1 MSSVMNEKKAFRK
14 THLTWTLIFTLS
26 IVFVVAVVAGAVF
39 MVEKNRITRQ
49 FDGDLVRTAEFIEKR
64 LSAPGMMGMLRMM
77 KGMPPLF
84 VPRGEAFQLLLSSGE
99 VFLEV
104 GEQLDTPEMPVK
116 EGFSTEGNY
125 RVFTK
130 KIDLGDT
137 TIFLRV
143 GKDIS
148 DLMERSRRLLSMY
161 LLLIVFTAGG
171 AWIFGYFIS
180 KLALLPVKN
189 AYDSLKRFSMD
200 ASHELKTPLSVL
212 KTSLDVLKYQE
223 NVPEEVKNKLS
234 IMEKNVEKMIKQ
246 VEQLL
251 LLVKSGEMFK
261 DTVKE
266 RINLKA
272 FLEELTEA
280 FAPKAEAKNLKLKI
294 ECPDDL
300 FVETEKDVLRVVL
313 ENLIDNAIK
322 FTEKGEVI
330 VGAVSDGRVTIYV
343 KDTGPGIPKKEQK
356 KIFERFYRIS
366 RNTEGSGLGL
376 SIVKELVARLKAKIV
391 LESEEGKG
399 STFKII
405 F

>member
-1 MSSVMNEKKAFRK
+1 MLSVTNEKRAFRK
-14 THLTWTLIFTLS
+14 THLIWTLIFTLS
-26 IVFVVAVVAGAVF
+26 IVFVVAAAAGAVF
-39 MVEKNRITRQ
+39 IVEKNRITRQ
-49 FDGDLVRTAEFIEKR
+49 FDGDLIKTAEFIERR
-64 LSAPGMMGMLRMM
+64 LKAPGMMKMLRMM
-77 KGMPPLF
+77 GGLNPIF
-84 VPRGEAFQLLLSSGE
+84 VPRGEAFQFLFPSGE

-104 GEQLDTPEMPVK
+104 GEQLDTPEVPVK

-130 KIDLGDT
+130 RIDLGDT
-137 TIFLRV
+137 VIFLRV
-143 GKDIS
+143 GRDIS

-161 LLLIVFTAGG
+161 LLLLVLTAGS

-180 KLALLPVKN
+180 RLALLPVRN

-223 NVPEEVKNKLS
+223 NVPDEVKNKLS
-234 IMEKNVEKMIKQ
+234 IMEKNVEKMKKQ

-251 LLVKSGEMFK
+251 LLVRSGETFK
-261 DTVKE
+261 NAVKE
-266 RINLKA
+266 RINLRE
-272 FLEELTEA
+272 FLGEIVEA
-280 FAPKAEAKNLKLKI
+280 FVPRAEAKGLKLKI
-294 ECPDDL
+294 ECPDSL
-300 FVETEKDVLRVVL
+300 FVEVEKDVLRVVL

-330 VGAVSDGRVTIYV
+330 VGAHDDGRLTIYV
-343 KDTGPGIPKKEQK
+343 KDTGPGIPKREQK
-356 KIFERFYRIS
+356 KIFERFYRLS

-376 SIVKELVARLKAKIV
+376 SIVKELATRLKAKII

-399 STFKII
+399 STFKLIL
-405 F
+405 

>member
-1 MSSVMNEKKAFRK
+1 
-14 THLTWTLIFTLS
+14 
-26 IVFVVAVVAGAVF
+26 
-39 MVEKNRITRQ
+39 
-49 FDGDLVRTAEFIEKR
+49 
-64 LSAPGMMGMLRMM
+64 
-77 KGMPPLF
+77 
-84 VPRGEAFQLLLSSGE
+84 
-99 VFLEV
+99 
-104 GEQLDTPEMPVK
+104 
-116 EGFSTEGNY
+116 
-125 RVFTK
+125 
-130 KIDLGDT
+130 
-137 TIFLRV
+137 
-143 GKDIS
+143 
-148 DLMERSRRLLSMY
+148 
-161 LLLIVFTAGG
+161 
-171 AWIFGYFIS
+171 
-180 KLALLPVKN
+180 
-189 AYDSLKRFSMD
+189 MD

-212 KTSLDVLKYQE
+212 KTSLDVLKYQD
-223 NVPEEVKNKLS
+223 VPEEVKNKLS
-234 IMEKNVEKMIKQ
+234 IMEKNVEKMRKQ

-266 RINLKA
+266 RINLKV
-272 FLEELTEA
+272 FLEELVEA